1 MAVTKRKKGYYI
13 YFRPFRQDLVGV
25 ATDAKSKTE
34 ARQIEMAL
42 LKACRTRDYG
52 ALDPTAR
59 EVCVRM
65 FQNQSWAL
73 PDQLEITLPTSGEL
87 TLWKGIRKCLTYPGM
102 KDSSN
107 RERHEQAFLH
117 VVRIMGQDRSIK
129 SIWVPDIEDYQMR
142 RLDEGA
148 APSTVN
154 KEKAA
159 LSKMFNVLIKLRLLE
174 VNPAKLVKNLN
185 EKSGEREVYL
195 SHKDFRLIVEEL
207 PIWER
212 PIVQTLYYTGMR
224 RGEALGLTRERI
236 NLKERMILLRPE
248 DVKERRWKRVPIHS
262 DLVPIL
268 EEVLKVRSMGTDK
281 IFLINGRAPNEDS
294 LRKPW
299 TKAVKELEFDPA
311 PRLHDLRHTRKTNAM
326 RSGMEPE
333 VRESIMG
340 HWFRGKTVAERYGRI
355 SDADLVREIDKV
367 SFKNGETEILVSESK
382 KKNPKELIPPS
393 GKMLTN
399 C

>member
-13 YFRPFRQDLVGV
+13 YFRPFKQELVGV
-25 ATDAKSKTE
+25 ATDARSKTE

-42 LKACRTRDYG
+42 LKACRTADYES
-52 ALDPTAR
+52 LDPATR

-73 PDQLEITLPTSGEL
+73 PDQLEVTLPTSGEL
-87 TLWKGIRKCLTYPGM
+87 TLWEGTRQCLTYPGI

-117 VVRIMGQDRSIK
+117 VARLMGQDRSIK
-129 SIWVPDIEDYQMR
+129 SIWVPDIEAYQMR

-159 LSKMFNVLIKLRLLE
+159 LSKMFNVLIKLRLID

-185 EKSGEREVYL
+185 EQSGEREAYL
-195 SHKDFRLIVEEL
+195 SHKDFNRIIQQL
-207 PIWER
+207 PQWER

-224 RGEALGLTRERI
+224 RGEALGLTRDRVNI
-236 NLKERMILLRPE
+236 KERMILLRPE
-248 DVKERRWKRVPIHS
+248 DVKERRWKRVPIHR

-268 EEVLKVRSMGTDK
+268 KEVLKVRSMGSDK

-299 TKAVKELEFDPA
+299 TKAMKALEFDPE
-311 PRLHDLRHTRKTNAM
+311 PRLHDLRHTWKTNAM
-326 RSGMEPE
+326 RSGMDPE
-333 VRESIMG
+333 IRESIMG

-367 SFKNGETEILVSESK
+367 SLQHGETEILVSESK
-382 KKNPKELIPPS
+382 KKNPKEPQSPS

>member
-13 YFRPFRQDLVGV
+13 YFRPFKHELVGV

-42 LKACRTRDYG
+42 LKACRTGDYG
-52 ALDPTAR
+52 ALDPTVR
-59 EVCVRM
+59 EVCARM

-73 PDQLEITLPTSGEL
+73 PDQLEISLPTSGEL
-87 TLWKGIRKCLTYPGM
+87 TLWKGIQLCLTYPGM

-117 VVRIMGQDRSIK
+117 VVRLMGQDSTIK
-129 SIWVPDIEDYQMR
+129 SIWVPDIEAYQMR
-142 RLDEGA
+142 RMDEGA

-207 PIWER
+207 PFWER
-212 PIVQTLYYTGMR
+212 PIVQTLYFTGMR
-224 RGEALGLTRERI
+224 RGEALGLTRDRV
-236 NLKERMILLRPE
+236 NFKERMILLRPE
-248 DVKERRWKRVPIHS
+248 DVKERRWKRVPIHR
-262 DLVPIL
+262 DLVPVL
-268 EEVLKVRSMGTDK
+268 EEVLKVRSIGSDK

-299 TKAVKELEFDPA
+299 TSAAKELEFDPA
-311 PRLHDLRHTRKTNAM
+311 PRLHDLRHTWKTNAM
-326 RSGMEPE
+326 RSGMDPE
-333 VRESIMG
+333 IRESIMG

-367 SFKNGETEILVSESK
+367 SFKNGETEILVSELK
-382 KKNPKELIPPS
+382 KKNPKEGQARP
-393 GKMLTN
+393 GKMLTI